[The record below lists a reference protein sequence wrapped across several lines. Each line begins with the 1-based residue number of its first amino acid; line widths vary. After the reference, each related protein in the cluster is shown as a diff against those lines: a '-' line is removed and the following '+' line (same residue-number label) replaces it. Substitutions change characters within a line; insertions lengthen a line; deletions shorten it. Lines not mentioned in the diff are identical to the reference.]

1 MFKKDLLILDIEA
14 TGLDYEK
21 HEIIQLAAILLD
33 KKTLKEKKTF
43 NTFIRPRNWKGRS
56 REAMAVNNI
65 SWDMVK
71 DAPDLKAA
79 LKTFQK
85 TFGTNVTIAPYGTIM
100 DTAMLRIAYR
110 KSKMK
115 YMFDYHVFDI
125 WPLVYVYMA
134 KKKLLKNNR
143 RFAGFGLEDAARH
156 FKIAVPKDRHTALTD
171 CQVEAEVLRQIVKR
185 VKL

>member
-1 MFKKDLLILDIEA
+1 MFKKDLLILDIES

-21 HEIIQLAAILLD
+21 NEIIQLAAILLD
-33 KKTLKEKKTF
+33 KKTLKEKKSF
-43 NTFIRPRNWKGRS
+43 NTFIRPRNWKNRS

-71 DAPDLKAA
+71 DAPNLKTA
-79 LKTFQK
+79 LTTFQK
-85 TFGTNVTIAPYGTIM
+85 TFGTDVSISPYGTIM

-115 YMFDYHVFDI
+115 YKFDYHVFDI
-125 WPLVYVYMA
+125 WPLVYVFMA
-134 KKKLLKNNR
+134 KKKLLKNTR
-143 RFAGFGLEDAARH
+143 RFTGFGLEDAARH

-171 CQVEAEVLRQIVKR
+171 CQIQAEVLRAIMKHLKV
-185 VKL
+185 